1 MNDMPANSTIDT
13 SQFKRIARRNVTLPL
28 VAGVVS
34 AAAFVAY
41 FAYFLSVM
49 GWVDHTHF
57 VIGKLNELTTL
68 QADMESGA
76 RGYVITGDESY
87 LAPYQV
93 AKPQL
98 DTQIRDLI
106 QQTIDN
112 QTQTDRLKRVESL
125 QRAWEDYAAHLIELR
140 RQGGDAVAS
149 VRSQAGK
156 QLSDRVRSEILAAR
170 DSEQTL
176 LKDRLDTSNTVTWLG
191 ISSYV
196 LFIVVMFSFIAFAG
210 RRDIGQLS
218 ADFGGALK
226 AQTDAAEDL
235 REQAW
240 VRDGQTQLAETLIGQ
255 LTLTTIGR
263 SVLSFAGR
271 YFDPTVAAM
280 YVRDDAGKLRRIS
293 THGFDAGTEHD
304 HDDGDAESGL
314 VGQAARDGRINHVRN
329 LSGGYFR
336 VVSGLGDAAPAEIV
350 LAPTS
355 NDGVVNGVIELGFM
369 RPVTERDLELLKLIA
384 GSIGASVDAALYR
397 RKLQDAVE
405 ETQQL
410 NEELQVQQEEL
421 RTANEE
427 LGEQS
432 RVLTES
438 QTHLEHQQAELEAT
452 NTQLSEQAQ
461 VLDRKNEALN
471 EAQATLQERADELQR
486 ASRYKSEFLANMSH
500 ELRTPL
506 NSSLILAKL
515 LSENRDGNLTPEQLK
530 FAQTIYGA
538 GNDLLNLIN
547 DILDLSK
554 VEAGRLELQPQFVS
568 VHRLVDSLQRT
579 FLPLANEKKLEF
591 VVDIASDA
599 PSSMVSDN
607 QRIEQILK
615 NLLSNAI
622 KFTEAGTVSITV
634 KGRPDDRVAFAVRD
648 SGIGIPEGQQEII
661 FEAFRQADGTINRRY
676 GGTGLGLSISRELAR
691 LLGGTIT
698 VESAA
703 GEGSTF
709 TLTLPQKWTDVPELD
724 ADEGVSH
731 APVAAPRAQASAA
744 ASGRASAPAPRAA
757 YTPAI
762 APPLAAAAKA
772 AAPPPSN
779 GTSFKDDRA
788 VLGPEKGRLLL
799 VVEDDNDFAGVLYAL
814 AHEMRYQCLVAQTA
828 GEALELA
835 TGYLPHA
842 ILLDVR
848 LPDGSGLSVLQ
859 FLKDDP
865 RTRHIPVHIVAGE
878 DFSEIALHMGAI
890 GFAVKPTT
898 RDELQTI
905 FQRLEDKGAKK
916 VKRVLVVED
925 DARQRDSVVHL
936 IEGDDI
942 EIAAVEDGAQALAL
956 LKETV
961 YDCMIIDLKLPDMDG
976 SELLERMTQEDIC
989 SFPPVIVYTGRN
1001 LTREEEARL
1010 NRYSRS
1016 IIIKGARSPERLL
1029 DEVTLFLHTVES
1041 KLSLERQTMLRTARN
1056 REKVFEGRKV
1066 LLVDDDVR
1074 NIFALASALES
1085 KGLSVEIGRNGF
1097 EALAK
1102 LAEVPDIDIVLMD
1115 IMMPGMDGLE
1125 ATRRI
1130 RANPKFAQLP
1140 VIAVTAKAMKDDQE
1154 QCRRAGA
1161 NDYLA
1166 KPIDLDRLFSLMR
1179 VWMPSIERL

>member
-1 MNDMPANSTIDT
+1 MSEATAIDT
-13 SQFKRIARRNVTLPL
+13 AQFNRIARRNVTLPL
-28 VAGVVS
+28 VVGLVS
-34 AAAFVAY
+34 AAAFLGFFLY
-41 FAYFLSVM
+41 FMTVT
-49 GWVDHTHF
+49 GWVDHTHQ

-68 QADMESGA
+68 QADMESGV
-76 RGYVITGDESY
+76 RGFVVTGEEPF

-98 DTQIRDLI
+98 GTQLEDLI
-106 QQTIDN
+106 QLTADN
-112 QTQTDRLKRVESL
+112 PIQTDRLKRVRSL
-125 QRAWEDYAAHLIELR
+125 QEAWETQAQHIIDLR
-140 RQGGDAVAS
+140 RQGGDAAGGVK
-149 VRSQAGK
+149 SQVGK
-156 QLSDRVRSEILAAR
+156 QLSDRVRSEVLTGR
-170 DSEQTL
+170 GNEQAL
-176 LKDRLDTSNTVTWLG
+176 LTDRLETLQTVTWLG
-191 ISSYV
+191 IGSYI
-196 LFIVVMFSFIAFAG
+196 LFIIIVNCYIAWAG
-210 RRDIGQLS
+210 RRDIKQLS
-218 ADFGGALK
+218 HDFGGALK
-226 AQTDAAEDL
+226 AQTDAADVL
-235 REQAW
+235 SEQGW
-240 VRDGQTQLAETLIGQ
+240 VRDGQAQLAETLIGQ
-255 LTLTTIGR
+255 QTLTTVGR
-263 SVLSFAGR
+263 SVLAFAGR
-271 YFDPTVAAM
+271 YLDPVVAAM
-280 YVRDDAGKLRRIS
+280 YVRDDAGELQRVS
-293 THGFDAGTEHD
+293 THGFDGGADAGQV
-304 HDDGDAESGL
+304 AAARAGL
-314 VGQAARDGRINHVRN
+314 VGQTARDGRLNHVTN
-329 LSGGYFR
+329 LQGSYFK
-336 VVSGLGDAAPAEIV
+336 VASGLGETAPAELIV
-350 LAPTS
+350 VPIN
-355 NDGVVNGVIELGFM
+355 NDGVTNGVIELGFM
-369 RPVTERDLELLKLIA
+369 RPVGSRDLELLKLIA
-384 GSIGASVDAALYR
+384 GSIGASVAAALYR
-397 RKLQDAVE
+397 KRLQDSVE

-438 QTHLEHQQAELEAT
+438 QSHLEHQQAELEAT
-452 NTQLSEQAQ
+452 NTQLAEQAN

-471 EAQATLQERADELQR
+471 EAQTALQERADELQR

-515 LSENRDGNLTPEQLK
+515 LSENKEGNLSAEQLK

-568 VHRLVDSLQRT
+568 VHRLVESLQRT
-579 FLPLANEKKLEF
+579 FTPLAGEKKLAFEAQ
-591 VVDIASDA
+591 VEPDA
-599 PSSMVSDN
+599 PTSMVTDN
-607 QRIEQILK
+607 LRVEQILK

-622 KFTEAGTVSITV
+622 KFTETGSVAIRVQA
-634 KGRPDDRVAFAVRD
+634 RPDDRVAFVVKD
-648 SGIGIPEGQQEII
+648 SGIGIPDGQQEII

-691 LLGGTIT
+691 LLGGTIS

-703 GEGSTF
+703 GQGSTF
-709 TLTLPQKWTDVPELD
+709 TLTLPAKWTDVPEARVDDVAAANTNVNAGAARRASSLVP
-724 ADEGVSH
+724 ATPASVPAAP
-731 APVAAPRAQASAA
+731 APVPASTAAA
-744 ASGRASAPAPRAA
+744 ASTSASFA
-757 YTPAI
+757 
-762 APPLAAAAKA
+762 
-772 AAPPPSN
+772 
-779 GTSFKDDRA
+779 DDRDDPA
-788 VLGPEKGRLLL
+788 TEKGRVLL
-799 VVEDDNDFAGVLYAL
+799 VVEDDDTFASVLYNL
-814 AHEMRYQCLVAQTA
+814 AHEMRYRCLVAQSA
-828 GEALELA
+828 NEALELA
-835 TGYLPHA
+835 TTYLPSA

-878 DFSEIALHMGAI
+878 DFSEVALHMGAI

-898 RDELQTI
+898 REELRQI

-936 IEGDDI
+936 IKEDDI
-942 EIAAVEDGAQALAL
+942 EIAAVETGAEALAL
-956 LKETV
+956 LKDTV

-976 SELLERMTQEDIC
+976 SDLLERMTTEDIC

-1001 LTREEEARL
+1001 LTREEETRL
-1010 NRYSRS
+1010 NKYSRS

-1041 KLSLERQTMLRTARN
+1041 KLSAERQTMLRTARN

-1074 NIFALASALES
+1074 NIFALASALEQ
-1085 KGLSVEIGRNGF
+1085 KGLQVEIGRNGF
-1097 EALAK
+1097 EALSK
-1102 LAEVPDIDIVLMD
+1102 LAEVPDIDLVLMD
-1115 IMMPGMDGLE
+1115 VMMPGMDGLE

-1130 RANPKFAQLP
+1130 RANPKLAQLP

>member
-1 MNDMPANSTIDT
+1 MPNSAIDT
-13 SQFKRIARRNVTLPL
+13 DQFNRIARRNVTLPL
-28 VAGVVS
+28 VVGLVS
-34 AAAFVAY
+34 AGAFVAFFLY
-41 FAYFLSVM
+41 FISVTA
-49 GWVDHTHF
+49 WVDHTHQ

-68 QADMESGA
+68 QSDMETGV
-76 RGYVITGDESY
+76 RGYVITGDESF

-98 DTQIRDLI
+98 DAQVQDLV
-106 QQTIDN
+106 QQTADN
-112 QTQTDRLKRVESL
+112 PAQTDRLKRIRSL
-125 QRAWEDYAAHLIELR
+125 QQGWEAYASQLMALR
-140 RQGGDAVAS
+140 RQGGDAAS
-149 VRSQAGK
+149 MVRSLTGK
-156 QLSDRVRSEILAAR
+156 QLFDRIRTEVLAAR
-170 DSEQTL
+170 NTESAL
-176 LKDRLDTSNTVTWLG
+176 LKGRIDELQTVTWLG
-191 ISSYV
+191 IVSYV
-196 LFIVVMFSFIAFAG
+196 LFIVIVNCYIAWAG

-218 ADFGGALK
+218 HGFGGALK
-226 AQTDAAEDL
+226 AQTDAADVL
-235 REQAW
+235 AQQAW
-240 VRDGQTQLAETLIGQ
+240 VRDGQAQLAETLIGQ
-255 LTLTTIGR
+255 LTLTTVGR
-263 SVLSFAGR
+263 SVLAFAGR
-271 YFDPTVAAM
+271 YLDPIVGAM
-280 YVRDDAGKLRRIS
+280 YVRDEAGTLQRVS
-293 THGFDAGTEHD
+293 THGFDGS
-304 HDDGDAESGL
+304 DGDAQVAAARAGL
-314 VGQAARDGRINHVRN
+314 VGQAVHDGRVKHVTN
-329 LSGGYFR
+329 LQGSYFK
-336 VVSGLGDAAPAEIV
+336 VGSGLGETAPAQLII
-350 LAPTS
+350 APIS
-355 NDGVVNGVIELGFM
+355 NDGVTNGVIELGFM
-369 RPVTERDLELLKLIA
+369 RPVVERDLELLKLIS
-384 GSIGASVDAALYR
+384 GGIGASVDAALF
-397 RKLQDAVE
+397 RKRLQDSVE

-438 QTHLEHQQAELEAT
+438 QQHLEHQQAELEAT
-452 NTQLSEQAQ
+452 NTQLAEQASA
-461 VLDRKNEALN
+461 LDRKNEALN
-471 EAQATLQERADELQR
+471 DAQVALQERADELQR

-515 LSENRDGNLTPEQLK
+515 LSENRDGNLTPEQLT

-554 VEAGRLELQPQFVS
+554 VEAGRLELAPQFVS
-568 VHRLVDSLQRT
+568 VQRLVDSLQRT
-579 FLPLANEKKLEF
+579 FAPLAGEKKLAFE
-591 VVDIASDA
+591 VRVEPDA
-599 PSSMVSDN
+599 PTSMVTDN
-607 QRIEQILK
+607 LRVEQILK

-622 KFTEAGTVSITV
+622 KFTEAGRVTISVQA
-634 KGRPDDRVAFAVRD
+634 RPDDRVAFAVKD
-648 SGIGIPEGQQEII
+648 SGIGVPEGQQDII

-691 LLGGTIT
+691 LLGGTIA
-698 VESAA
+698 VDSAA
-703 GEGSTF
+703 GQGSTF
-709 TLTLPQKWTDVPELD
+709 TLTLPAKWTDVPE
-724 ADEGVSH
+724 
-731 APVAAPRAQASAA
+731 VAAPAA
-744 ASGRASAPAPRAA
+744 ASPDGEAWPRSASFTRASVLAPVPAAAVPASVPVAPAPRAF
-757 YTPAI
+757 
-762 APPLAAAAKA
+762 
-772 AAPPPSN
+772 S
-779 GTSFKDDRA
+779 DDRNDA
-788 VLGPEKGRLLL
+788 TPDKGRVLL
-799 VVEDDNDFAGVLYAL
+799 VVEDDEAFAGVLYKL
-814 AHEMRYQCLVAQTA
+814 AHEMRYRCLVATTA
-828 GEALELA
+828 HEALELA
-835 TGYLPHA
+835 TGHLPNA

-859 FLKDDP
+859 LLKDDP
-865 RTRHIPVHIVAGE
+865 STRHIPVHIVAGE

-898 RDELQTI
+898 RDELRQI
-905 FQRLEDKGAKK
+905 FQRLEDKGARK

-936 IEGDDI
+936 IKEDDI
-942 EIAAVEDGAQALAL
+942 DISAVATGAEALEL
-956 LKETV
+956 LKGTV
-961 YDCMIIDLKLPDMDG
+961 YDCMVIDLKLPDMDG
-976 SELLERMTQEDIC
+976 SDLLERMTTEDIC

-1010 NRYSRS
+1010 NKYSRS

-1041 KLSLERQTMLRTARN
+1041 QLSAERQTMLRTARN

-1074 NIFALASALES
+1074 NIFALASALEQ
-1085 KGLSVEIGRNGF
+1085 KGLQVEIGRNGF
-1097 EALAK
+1097 EALSK
-1102 LAEVPDIDIVLMD
+1102 LAEVPDIDLVLMD
-1115 IMMPGMDGLE
+1115 VMMPGMDGLE

-1179 VWMPSIERL
+1179 VWMPTIERV

>member
-1 MNDMPANSTIDT
+1 MPTSATDT
-13 SQFKRIARRNVTLPL
+13 EQFNRIARRNVTLPL
-28 VAGVVS
+28 VVGLAS
-34 AAAFVAY
+34 AAGFLAF
-41 FAYFLSVM
+41 FLYFLTVTS
-49 GWVDHTHF
+49 WVDHTHE

-68 QADMESGA
+68 QADMQSAA
-76 RGYVITGDESY
+76 RGYIVTGDESF
-87 LAPYQV
+87 LAPYQI
-93 AKPQL
+93 AKPQM
-98 DTQIRDLI
+98 TAQIDEVI
-106 QQTIDN
+106 QLTSDNPVQTS
-112 QTQTDRLKRVESL
+112 RLKRVQSL
-125 QRAWEDYAAHLIELR
+125 QHSWDDFAQHTIDLR
-140 RQGGDAVAS
+140 RSGGDAVGS
-149 VRSQAGK
+149 VKSLIGK
-156 QLSDRVRSEILAAR
+156 QLSDRVRSDILASR
-170 DSEQTL
+170 DTEQALLGERLNTL
-176 LKDRLDTSNTVTWLG
+176 RNATWVG
-191 ISSYV
+191 IVSYL
-196 LFIVVMFSFIAFAG
+196 LFIVVVNCYIAWAG
-210 RRDIGQLS
+210 RRDIQQLS
-218 ADFGGALK
+218 QDFGGALK
-226 AQTDAAEDL
+226 AQTDAATVL
-235 REQAW
+235 SAKAW
-240 VRDGQTQLAETLIGQ
+240 VSDGQAQLAETLIGQ
-255 LTLTTIGR
+255 QTLTTVGR
-263 SVLSFAGR
+263 SVLAFAGR
-271 YFDPTVAAM
+271 YLDPAVAAM
-280 YVRDDAGKLRRIS
+280 YVRDDAGLLQRVS
-293 THGFDAGTEHD
+293 THGFQPS
-304 HDDGDAESGL
+304 DGDGHVSAAHAGI
-314 VGQAARDGRINHVRN
+314 VGQALRDGRLNHVTN
-329 LSGGYFR
+329 LKGGYFK
-336 VVSGLGDAAPAEIV
+336 VGSGLGESAPAELIV
-350 LAPTS
+350 APIS
-355 NDGVVNGVIELGFM
+355 NDGITNGVIELGFM
-369 RPVTERDLELLKLIA
+369 RAVEARDIELLKLIA
-384 GSIGASVDAALYR
+384 GAVGASVDAALF
-397 RKLQDAVE
+397 RKRLQDSVE

-438 QTHLEHQQAELEAT
+438 QQHLEHQQAELEAT
-452 NTQLSEQAQ
+452 NTQLSEQAN
-461 VLDRKNEALN
+461 VLDRKNESLN
-471 EAQATLQERADELQR
+471 EAQVTLQERADELQR

-515 LSENRDGNLTPEQLK
+515 LSENKSGNLTAEQLK

-579 FLPLANEKKLEF
+579 FTPLAGEKKLAFE
-591 VVDIASDA
+591 VRIDPEA
-599 PSSMVSDN
+599 PTSMVTDN
-607 QRIEQILK
+607 QRAEQILK

-622 KFTEAGTVSITV
+622 KFTESGSVTVSV
-634 KGRPDDRVAFAVRD
+634 EARPDDRVAFAVKD
-648 SGIGIPEGQQEII
+648 SGIGIAESQQDVI

-691 LLGGTIT
+691 LLGGTIS

-703 GEGSTF
+703 GQGSTF
-709 TLTLPQKWTDVPELD
+709 TLTLPAKWTDVPEAAR
-724 ADEGVSH
+724 ADE
-731 APVAAPRAQASAA
+731 AAPAATRSLHADAPRRPHTFVPASARTPVPASVTPKPA
-744 ASGRASAPAPRAA
+744 AALAPAPA
-757 YTPAI
+757 
-762 APPLAAAAKA
+762 
-772 AAPPPSN
+772 S
-779 GTSFKDDRA
+779 GSFADDREDPVA
-788 VLGPEKGRLLL
+788 DRGRVLL
-799 VVEDDNDFAGVLYAL
+799 VVEDDETFAGVLYNL
-814 AHEMRYQCLVAQTA
+814 AHEMRYRCLVASTA
-828 GEALELA
+828 AEALELA
-835 TGYLPHA
+835 TAHLPSA

-890 GFAVKPTT
+890 GFAVKPTS
-898 RDELQTI
+898 RDELQQI

-936 IEGDDI
+936 IKEDDI
-942 EIAAVEDGAQALAL
+942 DIAAVAAGAEALEL
-956 LKETV
+956 LKGTV

-976 SELLERMTQEDIC
+976 SELLERMTMEDIC

-1001 LTREEEARL
+1001 LTREEEANL
-1010 NRYSRS
+1010 NKYSRS

-1041 KLSLERQTMLRTARN
+1041 KLSAERQTMLRTARN

-1074 NIFALASALES
+1074 NIFALASALEQ
-1085 KGLSVEIGRNGF
+1085 KGLQVEIGRNGF
-1097 EALAK
+1097 EALSK
-1102 LAEVPDIDIVLMD
+1102 LAEVPDIDLVLMD
-1115 IMMPGMDGLE
+1115 VMMPGMDGLE